1 MARCKDVGLAMVR
14 QIMAHEAALAVRWIP
29 HYPSSAH
36 FNHKMLM
43 AYCLVLLQEGRDVT
57 RGRTGCD
64 ITMRREE
71 PHPL

>member
-1 MARCKDVGLAMVR
+1 MAQCRDVGLAMVR

-43 AYCLVLLQEGRDVT
+43 AYCLLLLQEGRDVT
-57 RGRTGCD
+57 SSVWGNALQVTRVT
-64 ITMRREE
+64 
-71 PHPL
+71 

>member
-1 MARCKDVGLAMVR
+1 MAQCRDVGLAMVR

-57 RGRTGCD
+57 SSVWGNALQVTRVT
-64 ITMRREE
+64 
-71 PHPL
+71 